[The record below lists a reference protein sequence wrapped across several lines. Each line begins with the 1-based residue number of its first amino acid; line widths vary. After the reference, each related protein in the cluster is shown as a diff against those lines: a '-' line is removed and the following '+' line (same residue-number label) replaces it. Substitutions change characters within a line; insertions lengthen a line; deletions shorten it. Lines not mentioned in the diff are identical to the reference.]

1 MIRIIFD
8 NGELIDCEHIA
19 KVYVEQ
25 YEMDKITIV
34 GKMEDE
40 IDDLRTDN
48 TGIGGDERKDTTEA
62 PDN

>member
-8 NGELIDCEHIA
+8 DGELIDCDHIS

-25 YEMDKITIV
+25 YEMDKVIIV

-40 IDDLRTDN
+40 NARDSDNRTEESN
-48 TGIGGDERKDTTEA
+48 TDTQSET
-62 PDN
+62 PVS